1 MNKADRIRRRG
12 KKSRGLIAT
21 LTDIQDQSGDR
32 DFLSFHFTLESGEEV
47 TRQSPALLSD
57 HSVTWKLISGIMG
70 TKLTPGERQ
79 WVKARDLSS
88 LVGRRVLV
96 HLAKKAD
103 KNGQIFKY
111 VSEVFP
117 A

>member
-12 KKSRGLIAT
+12 KKSRGLKAT
-21 LTDIQDQSGDR
+21 LTDIQDQLGDR
-32 DFLSFHFTLESGEEV
+32 DFLSFHFTLDSGEEV

-57 HSVTWKLISGIMG
+57 HSVTWNLISGIMG
-70 TKLTPGERQ
+70 TNLTPGERQ

-88 LVGRRVLV
+88 LVGRKVLV

-103 KNGQIFKY
+103 KNGKIFKY